1 MTILVLE
8 GLHGQ
13 TRHLVAVNSST
24 QQINYGPCLDV
35 KILTKQD
42 LQTHFSLL
50 VPEWRNWRPWFPRH
64 LSCFGQL
71 LRYKIYSIQNQR
83 HQCHH
88 RARRSL
94 QQQHL
99 ACFLLSGSPGQA
111 PILHCSVQGRQQG
124 QAHIISLVKI
134 LAPNA
139 NHIII
144 PYSCARHKA
153 RTSKKQQ
160 QIKFSKPEHW
170 FFTQSVIPGHHCF
183 GQDFSFNMQIITLY
197 HIPALIIKPKQVKY
211 NKKSHFLIL
220 NIDFIFRASFRDN
233 WFQEKAVK

>member
-24 QQINYGPCLDV
+24 QQINYDPCLNV

-42 LQTHFSLL
+42 LQTHFYYLS
-50 VPEWRNWRPWFPRH
+50 RNDEIEDLDFQDICLALDRH
-64 LSCFGQL
+64 I
-71 LRYKIYSIQNQR
+71 RYKIYSIQNQR

-94 QQQHL
+94 LQQHL

-111 PILHCSVQGRQQG
+111 PILHCSVHGCQQG

-134 LAPNA
+134 LAPDA

-170 FFTQSVIPGHHCF
+170 FFTQSVIPGHNCF

>member
-1 MTILVLE
+1 MPIFRVKSDIFNSIDHCIRTHCHFLRTLKI
-8 GLHGQ
+8 
-13 TRHLVAVNSST
+13 VA
-24 QQINYGPCLDV
+24 I
-35 KILTKQD
+35 
-42 LQTHFSLL
+42 F
-50 VPEWRNWRPWFPRH
+50 
-64 LSCFGQL
+64 LSF
-71 LRYKIYSIQNQR
+71 RD
-83 HQCHH
+83 
-88 RARRSL
+88 
-94 QQQHL
+94 
-99 ACFLLSGSPGQA
+99 
-111 PILHCSVQGRQQG
+111 
-124 QAHIISLVKI
+124 IISLVKI
-134 LAPNA
+134 LAPDA

>member
-24 QQINYGPCLDV
+24 QQINYDPCLNV

-64 LSCFGQL
+64 LSCFGSSI
-71 LRYKIYSIQNQR
+71 RYKIYSIQNQR

-88 RARRSL
+88 RACRSL
-94 QQQHL
+94 LQQHL

-111 PILHCSVQGRQQG
+111 PILHCSDHGCQQG

-134 LAPNA
+134 LAPDA

-153 RTSKKQQ
+153 RTSKKTTTNH
-160 QIKFSKPEHW
+160 IFEAW
-170 FFTQSVIPGHHCF
+170 TLIFYSVCHSGTSLLWSGFQLQYANHNIIPYSC
-183 GQDFSFNMQIITLY
+183 T
-197 HIPALIIKPKQVKY
+197 Y
-211 NKKSHFLIL
+211 NKAKTSKI
-220 NIDFIFRASFRDN
+220 
-233 WFQEKAVK
+233 